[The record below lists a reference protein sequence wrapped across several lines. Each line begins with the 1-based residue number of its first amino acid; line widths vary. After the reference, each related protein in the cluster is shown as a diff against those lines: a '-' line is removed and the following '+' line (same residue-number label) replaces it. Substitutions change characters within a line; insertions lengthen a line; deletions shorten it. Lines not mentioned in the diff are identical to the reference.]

1 MSTLKEI
8 LSWLVLSNFGRIL
21 MLVILTPL
29 FLYLSTV
36 VSSTLLSNIF
46 LYGFYTTSGL
56 IGVYM
61 LVLIA
66 FAWVINPIRE
76 AKENKKI
83 RDEYKKSQQK

>member
-46 LYGFYTTSGL
+46 LYGFYVTSGL
-56 IGVYM
+56 IGIYM

-83 RDEYKKSQQK
+83 RDEYNKTK